1 MTSEQWM
8 NFLNEQFKSMTVTYN
23 GGEVQGYIKDVTRQ
37 LENGTTDWVI
47 RSNFAG
53 S

>member
-1 MTSEQWM
+1 M

-37 LENGTTDWVI
+37 LENGNTDWLI
-47 RSNFAG
+47 RSNFG
-53 S
+53 NS